1 MDHSQADHD
10 GKVVSPRKN
19 SAAGC
24 SMYDFAAEFQRGLK
38 YDEFLDRH
46 ATDEHRRRWKSVH
59 ERVQLTAVQRELLS
73 GFVRQMKVLCV
84 AGAWC
89 GDCVNQCPIFQRFA
103 EISPKIEI
111 RYLDRDA
118 HPDVQA
124 AVRICGGNRVPI
136 LVFLSEDGD
145 FLGLYGDRT
154 LAKYQ
159 QMAALQLGPACP
171 SGITPP
177 HQSLLDATTQ
187 EWLNEF
193 ERIQLMLRLSSR
205 LRQKHGD

>member
-1 MDHSQADHD
+1 MYNFAD
-10 GKVVSPRKN
+10 
-19 SAAGC
+19 
-24 SMYDFAAEFQRGLK
+24 EFPRGLK
-38 YDEFLDRH
+38 YDEFLARYG
-46 ATDEHRRRWKSVH
+46 TDEHRRRWKSVH
-59 ERVQLTAVQRELLS
+59 EGIQLTTSQRDLLA
-73 GFVRQMKVLCV
+73 GFVRQMKILCV

-111 RYLDRDA
+111 RYFDRDA
-118 HPDVQA
+118 DADVQS
-124 AVRICGGNRVPI
+124 AVRLCGGNRVPV

-159 QMAALQLGPACP
+159 QMAVEQLGPACP
-171 SGITPP
+171 SGVAPP
-177 HQSLLDATTQ
+177 HQALLGATTQ